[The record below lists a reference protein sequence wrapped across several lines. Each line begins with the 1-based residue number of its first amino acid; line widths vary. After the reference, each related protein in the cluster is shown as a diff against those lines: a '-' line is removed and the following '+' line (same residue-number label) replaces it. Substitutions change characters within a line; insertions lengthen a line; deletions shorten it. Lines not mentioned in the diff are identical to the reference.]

1 MNLVMKCTLTPK
13 ERNRLLKQHKNESSH
28 KVADRIKAVLLSN
41 DGMSQWSIA
50 KVLFLNEGTVAR
62 HILNYL
68 NEQKLTNNSG
78 GSSGKLDLRQTAELM
93 THLDEK
99 TYTNAKK
106 IISYIQDKYD
116 VKYSHSG
123 MINWLHQHNYSFK
136 QPAKVPSK
144 ADPALQAAF
153 IKEYLKI
160 KASLPN
166 YGVLLFGDGVHP
178 TMQTKVSHGW
188 IATGKNK
195 SIPTTASR
203 TRVNLFGAVE
213 LGNMDFIYD
222 SYETINSQ
230 YVCDFLDK
238 LKLKYPSKEIHLV
251 LDRGSY
257 NKSEETL
264 SYAEKLGIKI
274 HLLPPYSPNLNPIER
289 IWKVM
294 NEHVRNNVFFKS
306 AKDFRRSIFSFF
318 DEKWDTIKSDMK
330 SRINDNFQTL
340 KSDIF
345 I

>member
-1 MNLVMKCTLTPK
+1 MTLVMKCTLTRE
-13 ERNRLLKQHKNESSH
+13 ERNKLLKQHKTESSH
-28 KVADRIKAVLLSN
+28 RVADRIKAVLLSD
-41 DGMSQWSIA
+41 DGMNQRSIA
-50 KVLFLNEGTVAR
+50 KVLFLNEETVAR
-62 HILNYL
+62 HISNYL
-68 NEQKLTNNSG
+68 KEQKLTNNAG
-78 GSSGKLDLRQTAELM
+78 GSSGKLDLRQITELM
-93 THLDEK
+93 AHLDEK
-99 TYTNAKK
+99 TYTNANK
-106 IISYIQDKYD
+106 IIFYIQDKYG

-123 MINWLHQHNYSFK
+123 IVDWLHQHNYSFK

-144 ADPALQAAF
+144 ADPVLQAVF

-160 KASLPN
+160 KALLPN

-188 IATGKNK
+188 IATGTNK
-195 SIPTTASR
+195 PIPTTASR

-222 SYETINSQ
+222 SYATINSQ

-238 LKLKYPSKEIHLV
+238 LKLKYPLKEIHLV

-294 NEHVRNNVFFKS
+294 NEHVRNNIFFKS

-318 DEKWDTIKSDMK
+318 DETWDTIKSDMK

-340 KSDIF
+340 KSDNF